1 MRILNI
7 DATIKCTIYIY
18 IKYQN
23 FNKHIRYTIYE
34 TFDHIGE
41 FNHDLNMI
49 YPVNNFCRSSR
60 INRTNQ
66 TSRIFLDT
74 VNIAINYHFIRWT
87 VLKEEEKKEDD
98 SIETSL
104 IRICVFPP
112 ISISPMHISVSFNET
127 SMRIFPQFAMRF
139 TTEERRIATSAVC
152 IDTFMIHNVNGGSR
166 YIPWEDKGIFVP
178 KFTLPTYRYW

>member
-1 MRILNI
+1 MGILNI

-49 YPVNNFCRSSR
+49 YPVNNFCRSSW
-60 INRTNQ
+60 INRTTQ

-74 VNIAINYHFIRWT
+74 VNITINYHFIHRT
-87 VLKEEEKKEDD
+87 VLTKGRRKKRRRFHRDKFNSYLRVSTNINFTDAYKRKFQWNFHANIPAVCNAVHNRGTENRNIGGLHWYIYD
-98 SIETSL
+98 SQCK
-104 IRICVFPP
+104 R
-112 ISISPMHISVSFNET
+112 
-127 SMRIFPQFAMRF
+127 RF
-139 TTEERRIATSAVC
+139 T
-152 IDTFMIHNVNGGSR
+152 IHSVGR
-166 YIPWEDKGIFVP
+166 
-178 KFTLPTYRYW
+178 